1 MKITDISIRAC
12 RHAPETEYKLKD
24 GQPLSFEFLALQF
37 QTDKGISVDTF
48 GFAGRSAIAMG
59 AVAEEMIKP
68 FFLGKDPDYRER
80 NWHEFRKLNRAWNFA
95 PGYSLAPFDIATWLL
110 ASKAAG
116 LPLYRYLGAYR
127 DSLPIYGS
135 SLTLNSAEEYAAEAL
150 ALKNRNWAG
159 YKLHPPADKEINFAA
174 HRACREAVGPDF
186 RLMSDP
192 VGSLS
197 FHDNL
202 AFGRMLEELGYYWL
216 EEALYDE
223 NIGSIRELARTL
235 DIPIVGG
242 ETTENHPGGV
252 AEMIATRA
260 VDIVRADASWSG
272 GVTGL
277 MKTAHLA
284 EAFAMNCEIHTAI
297 YHPLELVN
305 LHCAAAMKNTEMFEV
320 LVPEHL
326 FAIGLKEP
334 IDVRDGVAYLPQAPG
349 LGIDLDWDFIEN
361 CTLKVYS

>member
-24 GQPLSFEFLALQF
+24 GQPLSFEFLALHVE
-37 QTDKGISVDTF
+37 TDEGISVDTF
-48 GFAGRSAIAMG
+48 GFAGRSSIAMG

-110 ASKAAG
+110 ASTAAG

-135 SLTLNSAEEYAAEAL
+135 SLTLNSAEDYAAEAL

-159 YKLHPPADKEINFAA
+159 YKLHPPADREINFAA

-202 AFGRMLEELGYYWL
+202 AFGRMLEELDYYWL
-216 EEALYDE
+216 EEAHYDE

-242 ETTENHPGGV
+242 ETAENHPGGV

-320 LVPEHL
+320 LVPEDL